1 MQIFINGESRNVA
14 KGFTATQLV
23 EELGLADRR
32 VAMEVNL
39 DIVTRSRYSQ
49 HTFKEGD
56 KIEVVHAIGGG

>member
-14 KGFTATQLV
+14 EDFTATQLV
-23 EELGLADRR
+23 EELGLAGRR